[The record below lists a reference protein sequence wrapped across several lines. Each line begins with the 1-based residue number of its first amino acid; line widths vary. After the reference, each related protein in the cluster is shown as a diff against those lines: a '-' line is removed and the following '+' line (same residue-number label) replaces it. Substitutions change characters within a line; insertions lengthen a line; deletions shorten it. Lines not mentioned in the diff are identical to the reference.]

1 MEEKVISIIPTV
13 MSGVGSFVVV
23 NVGDSCYK
31 TDIVQKELTQEVVN
45 NLIEKLLPT
54 IPEEDRE
61 AVELK
66 YYQLI
71 EAMKNTE
78 EEQKYRAEHPE
89 KFKMNLMEDQS
100 INEEIVGE

>member
-1 MEEKVISIIPTV
+1 MGEKVISIIPTV

-23 NVGDSCYK
+23 NVGESRYK
-31 TDIVQKELTQEVVN
+31 TDIVQGELTQEVVN
-45 NLIEKLLPT
+45 NLIRDLLPT

-78 EEQKYRAEHPE
+78 EEEKYRAEHPE
-89 KFKMNLMEDQS
+89 EFETNLTEEQS